1 MSKAGKLLKNYSSIT
16 EAKKL
21 VKLAKDID
29 GLSFGKRKKI
39 KVPAGEYEFIA
50 VDEVDDHLVVITD
63 GDDLYI
69 ISRKDAGKWK
79 LVKGEK

>member
-1 MSKAGKLLKNYSSIT
+1 MSRAGKLIKSYSNIT

-21 VKLAKDID
+21 VKLTKDIE

-39 KVPAGEYEFIA
+39 KVPAGEYEFIG
-50 VDEVDDHLVVITD
+50 VDEVDDHLVIITD

-69 ISRKDAGKWK
+69 IPRKDAGKWK
-79 LVKGEK
+79 MVKGEK